1 MIYAVIAAGG
11 KGTRMDESTAPKQ
24 LLPLCSKPVIIHTL
38 EKFINIPE
46 FEKIVVLCPEQWQN
60 ETQKAISQFIS
71 SVKIDIVTGGETRSL
86 SLINAIDHIENTY
99 GLDEST
105 VIVTHDGVR
114 PFVSEEIIRSHLK
127 KSASFKAIGTAVS
140 AVDTVFTSKDGKEVN
155 SIPSRDEIYLAQT
168 PQTFNAQLF
177 RRLYNELNEKEKES
191 LTDGCKIFSLKG
203 YTVGLVEGDRRNI
216 KITYPVDM
224 LVGEALL
231 SE

>member
-11 KGTRMDESTAPKQ
+11 KGTRMDESAAPKQ
-24 LLPLCSKPVIIHTL
+24 LLSLCSKPVIIHTL
-38 EKFINIPE
+38 EKFVNIPE

-60 ETQKAISQFIS
+60 ETQKAICQFINFE
-71 SVKIDIVTGGETRSL
+71 KIDIVAGGETRSL

-105 VIVTHDGVR
+105 IIVTHDGVR

-127 KSASFKAIGTAVS
+127 KSAYFKAIGTAVS
-140 AVDTVFTSKDGKEVN
+140 AVDTVFTSKDGKEVC

-168 PQTFNAQLF
+168 PQTFNALLF
-177 RRLYNELNEKEKES
+177 RRLYNELSEKEKES